1 MIRDKFLTNYNKSN
15 KKNKKNEA
23 LKSKVKNNC

>member
-15 KKNKKNEA
+15 KKNKNEA